1 MKRQFNKLIKG
12 IGQPPAR
19 ARRGFGLVLAG
30 MALALV
36 PQSGRS
42 GTEGETAHTSLARAS
57 ATTVWSQIGARSGAE
72 YKGDGLTVI
81 PVPQSGSARLR
92 CVFQRLE
99 GDATGEGLWLTSTA
113 ISLGGTASDRFRVVA
128 VAVGRAESERSAGFP
143 VRSILGS
150 WDGSEQLWT
159 GERARIRAVP
169 RRVAPLEASHD
180 LNSNRLKRNTG

>member
-1 MKRQFNKLIKG
+1 MNAAQREEHGKPCRKRKDPKVMKRQFNKLIKG

-81 PVPQSGSARLR
+81 PVP
-92 CVFQRLE
+92 
-99 GDATGEGLWLTSTA
+99 
-113 ISLGGTASDRFRVVA
+113 
-128 VAVGRAESERSAGFP
+128 
-143 VRSILGS
+143 
-150 WDGSEQLWT
+150 
-159 GERARIRAVP
+159 
-169 RRVAPLEASHD
+169 
-180 LNSNRLKRNTG
+180 